1 MNSGGTPILAS
12 QQPASIRG
20 RQDNGEMDDN
30 LAGAVYGT
38 IAVAALLAA
47 ESARRETYLS
57 TVAAVV
63 ITLALY
69 WLAHSYA
76 EFTGERLRTGERIT
90 LAGFSRMMARE
101 LTILIGAA
109 VPLGVLLIAWGNGA
123 SLTTAVNAAIWTS
136 AAMIAL
142 IELIVGLR
150 SDLSGRELAAQA
162 MLGGVLG
169 LAVVAL
175 RVVLH

>member
-1 MNSGGTPILAS
+1 MG
-12 QQPASIRG
+12 
-20 RQDNGEMDDN
+20 DNP
-30 LAGAVYGT
+30 AGAVYGT

-47 ESARRETYLS
+47 ESARRETYLT

-76 EFTGERLRTGERIT
+76 EFTGERLRTGERLT
-90 LAGFSRMMARE
+90 LAGLSRMMAHE

-109 VPLGVLLIAWGNGA
+109 VPLVALLISWAAGA
-123 SLTTAVNAAIWTS
+123 SVTTAVNAAIWTS
-136 AAMIAL
+136 AAIIAI
-142 IELIVGLR
+142 IEVIVGLR
-150 SDLSGRELAAQA
+150 SRLRGRELAAQA
-162 MLGGVLG
+162 VLG
-169 LAVVAL
+169 ALLGLMVVAL

>member
-1 MNSGGTPILAS
+1 MG
-12 QQPASIRG
+12 
-20 RQDNGEMDDN
+20 DNP
-30 LAGAVYGT
+30 AGAVYGT

-47 ESARRETYLS
+47 ESARRETYLA

-76 EFTGERLRTGERIT
+76 EFTGERLRTGERLT
-90 LAGFSRMMARE
+90 RAGLSRMMARE

-109 VPLGVLLIAWGNGA
+109 VPLVVLLISWVGGA

-136 AAMIAL
+136 AAMIAF
-142 IELIVGLR
+142 IEVILGLR
-150 SDLSGRELAAQA
+150 SRLPGRELAAQT
-162 MLGGVLG
+162 VLG
-169 LAVVAL
+169 ALLGLLVVAL

>member
-1 MNSGGTPILAS
+1 MELEARKPHA
-12 QQPASIRG
+12 QRSIR
-20 RQDNGEMDDN
+20 EATTISPMDDN
-30 LAGAVYGT
+30 PAGAVYGT

-47 ESARRETYLS
+47 ESARQETYPE

-76 EFTGERLRTGERIT
+76 EFTGERLRTGDRLT
-90 LAGFSRMMARE
+90 LAGLSRKMARE

-109 VPLGVLLIAWGNGA
+109 VPLLVLLISWVGGA
-123 SLTTAVNAAIWTS
+123 SLSTAVNAAIWTS
-136 AAMIAL
+136 AAMIAI
-142 IELIVGLR
+142 IELIIGLR
-150 SDLSGRELAAQA
+150 SDLAGRELGAHVG
-162 MLGGVLG
+162 LGVLLG

>member
-1 MNSGGTPILAS
+1 MG
-12 QQPASIRG
+12 
-20 RQDNGEMDDN
+20 DNP
-30 LAGAVYGT
+30 AGAVYGT

-47 ESARRETYLS
+47 ESARRETYLA

-76 EFTGERLRTGERIT
+76 EFTGERLRTGERLT
-90 LAGFSRMMARE
+90 WPGLSRMMARE

-109 VPLGVLLIAWGNGA
+109 VPLVVLLISWVGGA

-136 AAMIAL
+136 AAMIAI
-142 IELIVGLR
+142 IEVILGLR
-150 SDLSGRELAAQA
+150 SRLPGRELAAQT
-162 MLGGVLG
+162 VLG
-169 LAVVAL
+169 ALLGLLVVAL

>member
-1 MNSGGTPILAS
+1 MG
-12 QQPASIRG
+12 
-20 RQDNGEMDDN
+20 DNP
-30 LAGAVYGT
+30 AGAVYGT

-47 ESARRETYLS
+47 ESARRETYLA

-76 EFTGERLRTGERIT
+76 EFTGERLRTGERLT
-90 LAGFSRMMARE
+90 RAGLSRMMARE

-109 VPLGVLLIAWGNGA
+109 VPLVVLLISWVGGA

-136 AAMIAL
+136 AAMIAI
-142 IELIVGLR
+142 IEVILGLR
-150 SDLSGRELAAQA
+150 SRLPGRELAAQT
-162 MLGGVLG
+162 VLG
-169 LAVVAL
+169 ALLGLLVVAL